1 MLPPIRNDTDNGVHC
16 MLLIND
22 SFPVI
27 KVDNLCTIVDCN
39 ARACE
44 FFGLEIEEIQGKH
57 IADYLDT
64 DCGLEGSF
72 SGESEYIISRFHHYT
87 GSVSDV
93 VIVRNRD
100 SRQREQFHFLTIF
113 DVSSSRPV
121 VDNTRSESV
130 KNIAGRMAHDFNNI
144 LAGILGSLS
153 ILREGDLTGNEY
165 DELINN
171 AEEGVIRARRIT
183 DKMLLFS
190 RGGVNPVPD
199 TMPELSHLEKQDD
212 SDVKSDSERLLLLD
226 DNPFV
231 ASTTIGMLVTLGY
244 IVDVVSE
251 GREVLAKYRVA
262 MKEGNS
268 YKVVIMDLTIEG
280 GSGGLE
286 TISSLLKIDPE
297 AVVILS
303 SGFSGSNTMLNYRS
317 LGFKASLAKPYTVRE
332 LFEALNTA
340 LGH

>member
-1 MLPPIRNDTDNGVHC
+1 MFPR
-16 MLLIND
+16 ND

-27 KVDNLCTIVDCN
+27 KVDNQCTIVDCN

-57 IADYLDT
+57 LSDYLDT
-64 DCGLEGSF
+64 YCGLEGSF
-72 SGESEYIISRFHHYT
+72 SGESEYIITRFRHYT

-100 SRQREQFHFLTIF
+100 PRYGKQFLFLTIF
-113 DVSSSRPV
+113 DISFNGSAA
-121 VDNTRSESV
+121 DNMQSESI
-130 KNIAGRMAHDFNNI
+130 KNLAGRMAHDFNNI

-171 AEEGVIRARRIT
+171 AENGVIRARRIT

-199 TMPELSHLEKQDD
+199 TPAEQPHSAKQDD
-212 SDVKSDSERLLLLD
+212 SDRKFVSERLLLLD
-226 DNPFV
+226 NNPFV
-231 ASTTIGMLVTLGY
+231 AGTTIGMLVTLGY

-251 GREVLAKYRVA
+251 GRDVLAKYREA
-262 MKEGNS
+262 MEEGNS

-286 TISSLLKIDPE
+286 TIGDLLAVDPE
-297 AVVILS
+297 AVAILS

-317 LGFKASLAKPYTVRE
+317 LGFRASLAKPYTVRE

-340 LGH
+340 LGY